1 MELETAMAKA
11 FDEMSTNLTP
21 QIITGEGNTVF
32 HSEWDNLNRIT
43 TNIHGSNVVNSAG
56 GIMIQEVKESHV
68 STKKRTLPLYDR
80 SSKMRNLKITPPET
94 LPELAFKRV
103 DPKFPKNANFTPP
116 AENQVSYDASML
128 QYNTHL
134 LSRWLSSQGK
144 QQVQT
149 SEFYELRSNQEETDS
164 RIVLYLHQAVKWG
177 YKSSVVRTPDTDILM
192 ILLYHASRINLSIY
206 LDHGSGKH
214 RTLINVTELSE
225 SLGPDYCSTL
235 LGFYVFTGEDCTSAF
250 KGKGKVNP
258 LKKLE
263 KTPKL
268 HKAFRQLGADWMVTD
283 ELQEEMESFTC
294 IMYGQARMTSVDT
307 VRVKMMR
314 KMVGADKVLD
324 SKSQV
329 DLERLPPPKV
339 CLIPHVQRANY
350 RVAFYKRADKAI
362 IESPKPHDP
371 GMGWEKTG
379 EEEVLEPVW
388 AIGPILPPSLVEVL
402 AQRVESEE
410 HAALDKVTDY
420 ANNNLSVGEV
430 NGEYEH
436 EDEELE
442 MEEIELEDLFS
453 DDEDDE

>member
-1 MELETAMAKA
+1 M
-11 FDEMSTNLTP
+11 
-21 QIITGEGNTVF
+21 GV
-32 HSEWDNLNRIT
+32 
-43 TNIHGSNVVNSAG
+43 
-56 GIMIQEVKESHV
+56 
-68 STKKRTLPLYDR
+68 
-80 SSKMRNLKITPPET
+80 
-94 LPELAFKRV
+94 
-103 DPKFPKNANFTPP
+103 
-116 AENQVSYDASML
+116 
-128 QYNTHL
+128 
-134 LSRWLSSQGK
+134 
-144 QQVQT
+144 QVQC
-149 SEFYELRSNQEETDS
+149 
-164 RIVLYLHQAVKWG
+164 
-177 YKSSVVRTPDTDILM
+177 
-192 ILLYHASRINLSIY
+192 
-206 LDHGSGKH
+206 
-214 RTLINVTELSE
+214 ELSE

-235 LGFYVFTGEDCTSAF
+235 LGFYIFTGEDCTSAF

-314 KMVGADKVLD
+314 KMV
-324 SKSQV
+324 
-329 DLERLPPPKV
+329 

-350 RVAFYKRADKAI
+350 RVALYKRADKAI

-402 AQRVESEE
+402 AQRAESEE

-430 NGEYEH
+430 DGEYEH

>member
-1 MELETAMAKA
+1 
-11 FDEMSTNLTP
+11 
-21 QIITGEGNTVF
+21 
-32 HSEWDNLNRIT
+32 
-43 TNIHGSNVVNSAG
+43 
-56 GIMIQEVKESHV
+56 
-68 STKKRTLPLYDR
+68 
-80 SSKMRNLKITPPET
+80 
-94 LPELAFKRV
+94 
-103 DPKFPKNANFTPP
+103 
-116 AENQVSYDASML
+116 
-128 QYNTHL
+128 
-134 LSRWLSSQGK
+134 
-144 QQVQT
+144 
-149 SEFYELRSNQEETDS
+149 
-164 RIVLYLHQAVKWG
+164 
-177 YKSSVVRTPDTDILM
+177 M
-192 ILLYHASRINLSIY
+192 ILLYHASRINLFAS
-206 LDHGSGKH
+206 H

-235 LGFYVFTGEDCTSAF
+235 LGFYVFTGENCTSAF

-314 KMVGADKVLD
+314 KMVGTD
-324 SKSQV
+324 SKSKV

-388 AIGPILPPSLVEVL
+388 AIGPDPPSLVEVL
-402 AQRVESEE
+402 AQRAESEV
-410 HAALDKVTDY
+410 D
-420 ANNNLSVGEV
+420 
-430 NGEYEH
+430 GEYEH

>member
-1 MELETAMAKA
+1 
-11 FDEMSTNLTP
+11 
-21 QIITGEGNTVF
+21 
-32 HSEWDNLNRIT
+32 
-43 TNIHGSNVVNSAG
+43 
-56 GIMIQEVKESHV
+56 
-68 STKKRTLPLYDR
+68 
-80 SSKMRNLKITPPET
+80 
-94 LPELAFKRV
+94 
-103 DPKFPKNANFTPP
+103 
-116 AENQVSYDASML
+116 
-128 QYNTHL
+128 
-134 LSRWLSSQGK
+134 
-144 QQVQT
+144 
-149 SEFYELRSNQEETDS
+149 
-164 RIVLYLHQAVKWG
+164 
-177 YKSSVVRTPDTDILM
+177 
-192 ILLYHASRINLSIY
+192 
-206 LDHGSGKH
+206 
-214 RTLINVTELSE
+214 
-225 SLGPDYCSTL
+225 
-235 LGFYVFTGEDCTSAF
+235 
-250 KGKGKVNP
+250 
-258 LKKLE
+258 
-263 KTPKL
+263 
-268 HKAFRQLGADWMVTD
+268 MVTD

-324 SKSQV
+324 SKSKV

-402 AQRVESEE
+402 AQRAESEE

-430 NGEYEH
+430 DGEYEH